1 MILGLLNSLSKSMSK
16 DGVPAKADN
25 NTLGHLVQMWK
36 MLPAGYDLSKI
47 PQEVGEYWDFKSN
60 IRKTRID

>member
-47 PQEVGEYWDFKSN
+47 PQEVGEY
-60 IRKTRID
+60 